1 MIEAVLIPKDRLGVL
16 KDPEAKKEIETK
28 LNVAITFD
36 ENAIIINGD
45 GLEAYQAKNIVK
57 AIGRGFSPPKAF
69 RLFDDEQILE
79 IIVLP
84 FVDKKND
91 RIKSRV
97 IGTKGKM
104 REEIEKTTKASIS
117 VYGKTI
123 SIIGTYEQIKN
134 AKEAIEMLINGAMH
148 KTVYSFLRRL

>member
-1 MIEAVLIPKDRLGVL
+1 MIESILIPRERVGVL
-16 KDPEAKKEIETK
+16 KDSKTKKELEKK
-28 LNVAITFD
+28 LEVKITFED
-36 ENAIIINGD
+36 NSIMIEGE

-69 RLFDDEQILE
+69 RLFNDEEVLE
-79 IIVLP
+79 IIELEYG
-84 FVDKKND
+84 DKKND

-104 REEIEKTTKASIS
+104 REEIELRSKASVS

-134 AKEAIEMLINGAMH
+134 AKEAIEMLIKGAMH
-148 KTVYSFLRRL
+148 KTVYNFLQRL